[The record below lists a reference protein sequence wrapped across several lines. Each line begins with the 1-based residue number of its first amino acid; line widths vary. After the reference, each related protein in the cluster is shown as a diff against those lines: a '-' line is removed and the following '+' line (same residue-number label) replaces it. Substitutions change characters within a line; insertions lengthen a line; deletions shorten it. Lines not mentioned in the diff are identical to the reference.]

1 MTDFLWTSGHLGWG
15 LFATLAFSGVWM
27 LLVDLVWRLTRT
39 AVRPFV
45 VAVCGGWL
53 AGLAV
58 IVVIYA
64 TTRV

>member
-1 MTDFLWTSGHLGWG
+1 M
-15 LFATLAFSGVWM
+15 AFSGVWM